1 MKVRTAKAAFLK
13 RLAAAGAA
21 VADLTPAAGVGAML
35 DFYADERADGCDPDD
50 DGDMLLFEWGVN
62 DWGDGPAFEVGI
74 TRQFID
80 ADGDGDLRQLALVF
94 RFDPTLAPK
103 GLKDGNAWCESP
115 GGLAAFRK
123 SVGRSRALRAV
134 RERTP
139 AGVELRFGR
148 T

>member
-13 RLAAAGAA
+13 RLAAAGTA
-21 VADLTPAAGVGAML
+21 VPELTLAAGVAAML
-35 DFYADERADGCDPDD
+35 DFYAGERADGCDPD

-80 ADGDGDLRQLALVF
+80 AGGDGEPRQLALVF
-94 RFDPTLAPK
+94 RYDPGLAPK
-103 GLKDGNAWCESP
+103 GLKDGNTWCESP
-115 GGLAAFRK
+115 DELAAYRK
-123 SVGRSRALRAV
+123 AVGQSKAMRAV
-134 RERTP
+134 GDQTP
-139 AGVELRFGR
+139 AGAELRFGR